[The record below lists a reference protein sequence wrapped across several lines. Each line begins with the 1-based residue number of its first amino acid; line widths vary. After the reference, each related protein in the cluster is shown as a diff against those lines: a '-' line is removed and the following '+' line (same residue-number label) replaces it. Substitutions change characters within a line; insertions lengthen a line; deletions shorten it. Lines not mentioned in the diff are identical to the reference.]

1 MKLRFSTIALAL
13 LAQTALLSAPPALAQ
28 NAEAQADSAAPQK
41 EPSKVH
47 QALAWSQDRLAQLD
61 ANITA
66 LEKDASKLRGE
77 ARTKADAAL
86 ADLRKQRD
94 AYRRRAQDAAAN
106 ARTGAMP
113 RSPKHV
119 RHSTMIG
126 PPSRPPETSTLKKAR
141 PVSLRS
147 VPYWRLN

>member
-66 LEKDASKLRGE
+66 LEKMPASFG
-77 ARTKADAAL
+77 A
-86 ADLRKQRD
+86 
-94 AYRRRAQDAAAN
+94 RRAPRLMRRWRTCASSGTPIAAGLKMPQPTQ
-106 ARTGAMP
+106 RTGAMP